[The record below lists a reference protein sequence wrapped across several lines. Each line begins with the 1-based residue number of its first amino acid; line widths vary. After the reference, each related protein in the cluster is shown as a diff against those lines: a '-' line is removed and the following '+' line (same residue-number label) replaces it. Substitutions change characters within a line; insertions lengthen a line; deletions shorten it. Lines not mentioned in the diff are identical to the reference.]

1 MRLPVSM
8 YDKVIGITLALCLR
22 KIIKLGFKTPNK
34 TLWIHQKATKTA
46 GNEGGEGVRSQ
57 KGGQPLR

>member
-22 KIIKLGFKTPNK
+22 KIIKLGFKNT
-34 TLWIHQKATKTA
+34 Q
-46 GNEGGEGVRSQ
+46 
-57 KGGQPLR
+57 